1 MHIKLFIKARSFR
14 FLKRII
20 NVRKFFTYNKKNNL
34 LKMNGQYEG
43 HSLIDK
49 IYSPEEQRCH
59 MISKE
64 M

>member
-1 MHIKLFIKARSFR
+1 
-14 FLKRII
+14 
-20 NVRKFFTYNKKNNL
+20 
-34 LKMNGQYEG
+34 MNGQYEG
-43 HSLIDK
+43 HSLIVK